1 MIPSEAIDSC
11 RDLLIALLEFAGGQA
26 APRRHATLVYH
37 CYLHALRGGTSRV
50 RWSRYISV
58 LQAHLALS
66 GGFEESDAAAFLRRI
81 VSENAD
87 LLPLVL
93 AR

>member
-1 MIPSEAIDSC
+1 VIPFEAIESC
-11 RDLLIALLEFAGGQA
+11 RELLIALLEFAGGDPG
-26 APRRHATLVYH
+26 PRRHAALVYH

-50 RWSRYISV
+50 RWSRFIAV
-58 LQAHLALS
+58 LQAHLALDGTS
-66 GGFEESDAAAFLRRI
+66 DESAAAFLRRI